1 MMYTTEVIQRKQT
14 ALLVRTYFIQLP
26 TAGQLIIILV
36 MTVLLGYIDCCITS
50 NIIILVT
57 LHYAVIVINTLICL

>member
-1 MMYTTEVIQRKQT
+1 MMYATEVIQRKWT
-14 ALLVRTYFIQLP
+14 ALSNRTYFIQLP

-57 LHYAVIVINTLICL
+57 FHYAVIVINALICL

>member
-1 MMYTTEVIQRKQT
+1 MMYTTEVIQRKWT
-14 ALLVRTYFIQLP
+14 ALSTWTYFIQLP

-36 MTVLLGYIDCCITS
+36 MTVLLGYIDCCIAS

-57 LHYAVIVINTLICL
+57 FHYAVIVINALICL